1 MIAELVIS
9 LLLVIAGVFGLIGSI
24 GLLKL
29 RQPMQRLHAPTAAEL
44 EGELA
49 EIPAEWPTAVQAE
62 VRALVAGM
70 LESIVAAPRGKGR
83 PGSG

>member
-29 RQPMQRLHAPTAAEL
+29 RQPMQRLH
-44 EGELA
+44 
-49 EIPAEWPTAVQAE
+49 
-62 VRALVAGM
+62 
-70 LESIVAAPRGKGR
+70 RGKAEMLLMPR
-83 PGSG
+83 SLDI